1 MFNAF
6 NIQNNMKLLRFNK
19 VVVWLLVLFTFPACE
34 DDVSNLPNVD
44 MSPRLVVNSYISPQD
59 TELKVQLQ
67 MTQPAI
73 GKDKTPDQLMVKNAT
88 VTLSDGSST
97 VSLAYD
103 VMTDMY
109 KTSAS
114 NLPVVAG
121 KTYFLHVST
130 PGGYKA
136 EASCTVPTTNGITI
150 TDLDYKST
158 TPEWSPQSLDH
169 ELSYK
174 WTDAPNTANYYRSMS
189 YLVIRQPDF
198 NGNIQ
203 TMKQPFFLSDD
214 ETKMYFTDQK
224 VSGGLLK
231 SPDFNTNTYEIIAG
245 SEQTEYEVHALL
257 IVCDK
262 NYYQYHYSV
271 LTGSRTEG
279 NPFAEPTFVYSNI
292 KGGLGVFAAYNAV
305 DTFITVR

>member
-1 MFNAF
+1 
-6 NIQNNMKLLRFNK
+6 MKLLRFNK
-19 VVVWLLVLFTFPACE
+19 LVVWLLALFILPACE

-73 GKDKTPDQLMVKNAT
+73 GKIKTPEELKVRNAT
-88 VTLSDGSST
+88 VNLSDGTKT

-103 VMTDMY
+103 LETDAY
-109 KTSAS
+109 KTSAA

-121 KTYFLHVST
+121 KTYFLNVST

-136 EASCTVPTTNGITI
+136 EASCTVPITSGIAI
-150 TDLDYKST
+150 TDLDYNSSV
-158 TPEWSPQSLDH
+158 PDWSPQSLDH
-169 ELSYK
+169 RLSYK
-174 WTDAPNTANYYRSMS
+174 WTDAPNTANYYRTLG
-189 YLVIRQPDF
+189 YILIRQPDF

-203 TMKQPFFLSDD
+203 TMKQPFYLSDD
-214 ETKMYFTDQK
+214 ETKTYIADQK
-224 VSGGLLK
+224 TSGSLLK
-231 SPDFNTNTYEIIAG
+231 SPEFNTNTYDGIGRPGE
-245 SEQTEYEVHALL
+245 TEYEIHALL

-262 NYYQYHYSV
+262 NYYQYHHSV
-271 LTGSRTEG
+271 LTASRTEG

-292 KGGLGVFAAYNAV
+292 KGGLGVFGAYNEV
-305 DTFITVR
+305 DSFITVR